1 MKKTILAAVLLAG
14 TALATL
20 PAQADT
26 FAFGGGTNPLLDTV
40 FTSNNDTSHLTVA
53 GPIPAGNQPQNIV
66 CIICGTN
73 QPQQDTT
80 GAGPFAYNNYQQ
92 GGNISTFL
100 ASSTSTFAAN
110 GKGAELV
117 NNTLGTGYDGS
128 FLRAY
133 LLASGDLNG
142 VLNVGIDVNTA
153 TGKGPEILER
163 FAIVA
168 TINGIPTLLADTGA
182 ITQSLPTLNNGTG
195 FPDYT
200 ISGFN
205 IDRADILASTQILFL
220 ARWSNSSD
228 GAESFFLV
236 PQIAAVPGPIVGAG
250 IPGIVAACGGLFG
263 LNFWRR
269 RRNGATIPA

>member
-1 MKKTILAAVLLAG
+1 MNRTTLTAALLLAS

-20 PAQADT
+20 PAKADFV
-26 FAFGGGTNPLLDTV
+26 FANTNFVTNANTTPLAV
-40 FTSNNDTSHLTVA
+40 G

-73 QPQQDTT
+73 QPQQDST
-80 GAGPFAYNNYQQ
+80 GAGPFPYNNYQQ
-92 GGNISTFL
+92 GGNIVTFS

-110 GKGAELV
+110 GHGDTLV

-133 LLASGDLNG
+133 LLANGDLNG

-153 TGKGPEILER
+153 TGQGPEVLER

-168 TINGIPTLLADTGA
+168 TIGGTPTLLADTGA
-182 ITQSLPTLNNGTG
+182 LTMALPTLNNGTG

-220 ARWSNSSD
+220 ARWSNASD

-236 PQIAAVPGPIVGAG
+236 PQVSAVPGPIVGAG
-250 IPGIVAACGGLFG
+250 IPGMIAACGGLFG

-269 RRNGATIPA
+269 RRNGAHLPA

>member
-1 MKKTILAAVLLAG
+1 MKRYALLAALLAG
-14 TALATL
+14 TALASL
-20 PAQADT
+20 PAQAAD
-26 FAFGGGTNPLLDTV
+26 FLFGGTDFLSNAN
-40 FTSNNDTSHLTVA
+40 TSQLTVA
-53 GPIPAGNQPQNIV
+53 GPQPAGNQPQNIV

-73 QPQQDTT
+73 QPQQDST
-80 GAGPFAYNNYQQ
+80 GAGPFPYNNYQQ
-92 GGNISTFL
+92 GGNIATFS

-110 GKGAELV
+110 GHGDTLV

-133 LLASGDLNG
+133 LLASNDLNG

-153 TGKGPEILER
+153 TGAGPEVLER

-168 TINGIPTLLADTGA
+168 TINGIPTLLADTGP
-182 ITQSLPTLNNGTG
+182 ITQALPTIANGTG

-200 ISGFN
+200 ITGFN

-220 ARWSNSSD
+220 ARWSNASD

-236 PQIAAVPGPIVGAG
+236 PTPTAAVPGPIVGAG
-250 IPGIVAACGGLFG
+250 IPGLIAACGGMFG
-263 LNFWRR
+263 LQFWRR
-269 RRNGATIPA
+269 RRNNAHLPA